1 MELVDFLANF
11 ADQFDDT
18 DPSEITAETKFRD
31 LEEWSSMTGLSV
43 LNMIDNTYGVTL
55 AFDELKS
62 AVTVQNL
69 FDIVEK
75 KQNNG

>member
-31 LEEWSSMTGLSV
+31 LEEWSSLTGLSV
-43 LNMIDNTYGVTL
+43 LNMIDKKYDVRLNFAEFKTANTIQ
-55 AFDELKS
+55 ELYDLVSMYTDK
-62 AVTVQNL
+62 
-69 FDIVEK
+69 
-75 KQNNG
+75 

>member
-31 LEEWSSMTGLSV
+31 LEEWSSMIGLSV
-43 LNMIDNTYGVTL
+43 LNMIDHTYGVTL
-55 AFDELKS
+55 AFDDLKS